1 MFFTYASSSSKKGV
15 ENHKNTQPTSKT
27 AYTAKYLLTHLAQHV
42 PQHINNFVRYYTT
55 DRLQLEKLMKLQSSK
70 KKNRKETGRERGDSL
85 AFSLFPLPS
94 SPLDRRHFTHRV
106 LKYQLQVTI
115 YGSNG

>member
-1 MFFTYASSSSKKGV
+1 MFFTYASSSSSKKGV

-70 KKNRKETGRERGDSL
+70 KKNRKEAGREKG
-85 AFSLFPLPS
+85 
-94 SPLDRRHFTHRV
+94 
-106 LKYQLQVTI
+106 
-115 YGSNG
+115 G